1 MSEPPGFNYEIR
13 NDSSES
19 GEDENNFKDSVKNLL
34 SSSFHFLKCLLITL
48 HVKQFNRNKVNY
60 LK

>member
-13 NDSSES
+13 NDSSDS

-34 SSSFHFLKCLLITL
+34 SSFHFLKCLLITL
-48 HVKQFNRNKVNY
+48 HVKLFNKIKKVN
-60 LK
+60 

>member
-13 NDSSES
+13 NDSSDS

-34 SSSFHFLKCLLITL
+34 SSSFHFFKMSINYFTR
-48 HVKQFNRNKVNY
+48 KTIYRNKES
-60 LK
+60 